1 LAIVAVFSGKE
12 IMLQGT
18 FVEIF
23 APLKDPRV
31 NRTKKHLFLDIIG
44 LSLFAVL
51 AGAQCY
57 TEIEDFCRH
66 HKAWLK
72 NYFLLP
78 NGIPSHDT
86 FSRVFSAI
94 NPNAFQECFF
104 TWIKSII
111 ELLPE
116 NVIAI
121 DGKSIRASKRVREG
135 LKALHI
141 VNAWSCANGI
151 SLGQMKVDEKTNE
164 ITVIPDILKKL
175 CIEGA
180 IITLDAMGCQR
191 EIAEQIIEQKGDY
204 VLRVKANQGGLQDAM
219 ETTFKH
225 ADSLKYEAMTYY
237 TAQDETN
244 NDHGRIES
252 RRCIILPLMYL
263 MKMKLKWKGLKSLVL
278 VISERETHEGNTVE
292 YRYYISSLDPKEPKK
307 ILQSIR
313 NHWQVENNLHWVL
326 DVAYRE
332 DQSRIR
338 DENSALNM
346 SWLRKTSL
354 GLLKRATNIKG
365 GIRRKQLAI
374 WAKPEYLIDIVKI

>member
-1 LAIVAVFSGKE
+1 
-12 IMLQGT
+12 MLKGI

-23 APLKDPRV
+23 SSLKDPRV
-31 NRTKKHLFLDIIG
+31 KRTRKHLFLDIIG
-44 LSLFAVL
+44 LALFAVL

-66 HKAWLK
+66 HKDWLK
-72 NYFLLP
+72 NYFELP

-94 NPNAFQECFF
+94 NSTDFQESFF
-104 TWIKSII
+104 EWLKAVIQ
-111 ELLPE
+111 LFPE

-121 DGKSIRASKRVREG
+121 DGKSIRASRRARPG
-135 LKALHI
+135 LKALH
-141 VNAWSCANGI
+141 VVSAWSCANGI
-151 SLGQMKVDEKTNE
+151 SLGQMIVDDKTNE
-164 ITVIPDILKKL
+164 ITVIPDVLKKI

-180 IITLDAMGCQR
+180 IITIDAMGCQR
-191 EIAEQIIEQKGDY
+191 EIAKQIVDQKGDY
-204 VLRVKANQGGLQDAM
+204 ILRVKANQGELHSAM
-219 ETTFKH
+219 EATFKQ
-225 ADSLKYEAMTYY
+225 AEILQYQTMKYY
-237 TAQDETN
+237 TAQDEAN

-252 RRCIILPLMYL
+252 RKCIVLPLMYL
-263 MKMKLKWKGLKSLVL
+263 MAMKLKWKGLKSLVL
-278 VISERETHEGNTVE
+278 VISERETHEGNTIE
-292 YRYYISSLDPKEPKK
+292 YRYYISSLDPKKPDN
-307 ILQSIR
+307 ILRSIR
-313 NHWQVENNLHWVL
+313 DHWQIENNLHWVL

-365 GIRRKQLAI
+365 SIRRKQLAI
-374 WAKPEYLIDIVKI
+374 WAKPEYLIDIIKI

>member
-1 LAIVAVFSGKE
+1 LS
-12 IMLQGT
+12 Q
-18 FVEIF
+18 
-23 APLKDPRV
+23 
-31 NRTKKHLFLDIIG
+31 KHLLLDIVG

-51 AGAQCY
+51 AGAQAY

-66 HKAWLK
+66 HKEWLK
-72 NYFLLP
+72 NYFQLP

-94 NPNAFQECFF
+94 NPTVFQECFF
-104 TWIKSII
+104 TWLKSVIK
-111 ELLPE
+111 LFPE

-121 DGKSIRASKRVREG
+121 DGKSIRASKRVRQG

-151 SLGQMKVDEKTNE
+151 SLGQIKVDDKTNE
-164 ITVIPDILKKL
+164 ITAIPDVLRKL

-180 IITLDAMGCQR
+180 IITIDAMGCQK
-191 EIAEQIIEQKGDY
+191 EIAKQIVEQKGDY
-204 VLRVKANQGGLQDAM
+204 ILRVKANQGTLHDAM
-219 ETTFKH
+219 ETTFKE
-225 ADSLKYEAMTYY
+225 AEALQYQAMTCY
-237 TAQDETN
+237 TAQDEMN
-244 NDHGRIES
+244 NDHGRIEA

-263 MKMKLKWKGLKSLVL
+263 MTMKLKWKGLKSLVL

-292 YRYYISSLDPKEPKK
+292 YRYYISSLDPKQPDK

-313 NHWQVENNLHWVL
+313 DHWQIENNLHWVL

-346 SWLRKTSL
+346 SWLRKTAL
-354 GLLKRATNIKG
+354 GLLKRTENIKG
-365 GIRRKQLAI
+365 SIRRKQLAI
-374 WAKPEYLIDIVKI
+374 WAKPQYLIDIVKI

>member
-1 LAIVAVFSGKE
+1 
-12 IMLQGT
+12 MLEGM

-23 APLKDPRV
+23 ARLKDPRI
-31 NRTKKHLFLDIIG
+31 NRTKRHLFLDIIG
-44 LSLFAVL
+44 LGLFAVL

-66 HKAWLK
+66 HKKWLK
-72 NYFLLP
+72 NYFELP

-94 NPNAFQECFF
+94 NPTAFQESFF
-104 TWIKSII
+104 TWLKTVIK
-111 ELLPE
+111 LFPE

-121 DGKSIRASKRVREG
+121 DGKSIRASKRVRHG

-151 SLGQMKVDEKTNE
+151 SLGQMIVDGKTNE
-164 ITVIPDILKKL
+164 ITVIPDILKQL

-180 IITLDAMGCQR
+180 IITIDAMGCQK
-191 EIAEQIIEQKGDY
+191 EIAQQIVEQKGDY
-204 VLRVKANQGGLQDAM
+204 ILRVKTNQGTLHSAM
-219 ETTFKH
+219 ETTFKQ
-225 ADSLKYEAMTYY
+225 AEAANYQAMTYY

-252 RRCIILPLMYL
+252 RRCVVLPLMYL
-263 MKMKLKWKGLKSLVL
+263 MMMKLKWKGLKSLVL
-278 VISERETHEGNTVE
+278 IISERETQEGNTIE
-292 YRYYISSLDPKEPKK
+292 YRYYISSLDPKQPHV
-307 ILQSIR
+307 ILRSIR
-313 NHWQVENNLHWVL
+313 DHWQVENNLHWLL

-338 DENSALNM
+338 NENSALNM

-354 GLLKRATNIKG
+354 GLLKHAENIKG
-365 GIRRKQLAI
+365 SIRRKQLAI
-374 WAKPEYLIDIVKI
+374 WARPEYLIDIVKI